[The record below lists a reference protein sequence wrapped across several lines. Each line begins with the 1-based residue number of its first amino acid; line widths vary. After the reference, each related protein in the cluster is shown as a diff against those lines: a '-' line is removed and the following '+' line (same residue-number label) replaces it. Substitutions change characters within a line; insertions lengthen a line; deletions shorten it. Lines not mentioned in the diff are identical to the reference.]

1 LKKGIGKKPMAND
14 THKDGWS
21 KFGDLAVRIGD
32 RDYRSENLKNP
43 LGAYS
48 PLALVNSSRE
58 LFPPIADM
66 DSAIARL
73 KLDAHAIAEN
83 LKLADAM
90 ALLHEVGMVMHKA
103 AQR

>member
-1 LKKGIGKKPMAND
+1 MASN
-14 THKDGWS
+14 TQDGW
-21 KFGDLAVRIGD
+21 KGFGDLAVRIGD
-32 RDYRSENLKNP
+32 RDYRSKDLRD
-43 LGAYS
+43 LAAAYS

-73 KLDAHAIAEN
+73 KLDARAIAEN
-83 LKLADAM
+83 LKLPEAM
-90 ALLHEVGMVMHKA
+90 ALLHEVGMVVHKA